1 MEKLMMKVTQGT
13 ERELILTANSMND
26 LVEKIIEWQSWDSQP
41 HKYFE
46 RKGVLQE
53 EKESG
58 WYYFG

>member
-1 MEKLMMKVTQGT
+1 MKVTQGT